1 MNKTIFHIDVNSA
14 FLSWST
20 ASLMKKGE
28 TLDLRTVPSAIGGD
42 SNSRRGIILAKSIP
56 AKNFGV
62 VTGEPMVSAL
72 KKCPSLI
79 IIQPDFQ
86 LYSSCSNKLFN
97 LLANYSDRLEIF
109 SIDECFLD
117 YTGMEKLFGAP
128 EEAAYKIKERIKTEL
143 GFTVNIGIGPNKLLA
158 KMAGELEKPDKVIS
172 IYHHEIEEKLW
183 PLPVGELFMVG
194 RSTAPHLNR
203 LGIYTVGQLAN
214 YDYAI
219 LEREFKSYAQTL
231 KNYANGIADEIIA
244 PFGHKHTYKSISN
257 STTTPK
263 DVFKKEDAHKVLL
276 ALCENVGKRLRY
288 HGQFT
293 NSISVTV
300 KTNEFKVYSH
310 QKQLNGSTDCTN
322 TIYCTATNIFDAM
335 WKKEPLR
342 HLGVSADKL
351 TNDCFYQLSFTEENR
366 DKQRKAEATIDTIN
380 KKFGSASIKR
390 CILMNNEIRV
400 AKGSTFSKDKSNFQ
414 HTDKV

>member
-20 ASLMKKGE
+20 AAIMKKGE
-28 TLDLRTVPSAIGGD
+28 TLDLRTIPSAIGGD

-56 AKNFGV
+56 AKKFGV
-62 VTGEPMVSAL
+62 TTGEPIVSAL
-72 KKCPSLI
+72 RKCPSLI
-79 IIQPDFQ
+79 VIPPDFQ
-86 LYSSCSNKLFN
+86 LYTHCSHQLFN
-97 LLANYSDRLEIF
+97 LLSNYSDRLEVF

-128 EEAAYKIKERIKTEL
+128 EHAAFTIKERIKSEL

-158 KMAGELEKPDKVIS
+158 KMAGELEKPDKVLT
-172 IYHHEIEEKLW
+172 IYTHEIKEKLW
-183 PLPVGELFMVG
+183 PLPVSELFMVG
-194 RSTAPHLNR
+194 RRTSPRLNH

-214 YDYAI
+214 YDYNI

-231 KNYANGIADEIIA
+231 KNYANGVADEIIA
-244 PFGHKHTYKSISN
+244 PFGHKHVYKSISN
-257 STTTPK
+257 STTTAR
-263 DVFKKEDAHKVLL
+263 DVLKKEEAHKVLL

-288 HGQFT
+288 HRQFA
-293 NSISVTV
+293 NGISVTV
-300 KTNEFKVYSH
+300 KTNDFKVYSR

-322 TIYCTATNIFDAM
+322 TLYHCATEIFDAM

-351 TNDCFYQLSFTEENR
+351 SADCFYQLSFSEEDR
-366 DKQRKAEATIDTIN
+366 EKHRKADAAIDTI
-380 KKFGSASIKR
+380 KEKFGSTSIKR
-390 CILMNNEIRV
+390 CVLMDNEVRV
-400 AKGSTFSKDKSNFQ
+400 GKGSTFSKDKSNC
-414 HTDKV
+414 

>member
-1 MNKTIFHIDVNSA
+1 MLNKTIFHIDVNSA

-20 ASLMKKGE
+20 TALMKKGE

-56 AKNFGV
+56 AKKFGII
-62 VTGEPMVSAL
+62 TGEPMVSAL

-86 LYSSCSNKLFN
+86 LYSSCSSKLFN
-97 LLANYSDRLEIF
+97 LLSNYSDRLEIF

-158 KMAGELEKPDKVIS
+158 KMAGELEKPDKVLS
-172 IYHHEIEEKLW
+172 IYQHEIEEKLW

-203 LGIYTVGQLAN
+203 LGIYTVGQLAK

-276 ALCENVGKRLRY
+276 ALCENIGKRLRY
-288 HGQFT
+288 HGQFA

-322 TIYCTATNIFDAM
+322 TIYYTATKIFDAM

-351 TNDCFYQLSFTEENR
+351 SDECFYQLSFTEENR
-366 DKQRKAEATIDTIN
+366 EKQRKAEAAIDTITR
-380 KKFGSASIKR
+380 KFGSSSIKR

-400 AKGSTFSKDKSNFQ
+400 AKGSTFSKDKSNF
-414 HTDKV
+414 